1 MRKFEKDV
9 VQYIRDRSSNGL
21 RFHSNAA
28 PLYRYSNIIFPV
40 FTSKSMHM
48 SSGAMFI
55 DNGCQCRETVFVG
68 RTTLRLLERDRKKVG
83 DKASRRQN
91 ERTFGSADEYVLCV
105 SDAIVPCHDVCF
117 IDPN

>member
-1 MRKFEKDV
+1 MNVSDHVQLDGIAAREKESVEKNIRRKA
-9 VQYIRDRSSNGL
+9 
-21 RFHSNAA
+21 H
-28 PLYRYSNIIFPV
+28 
-40 FTSKSMHM
+40 TKSMHM